1 MASTI
6 EFDKNE
12 NKNIWLQV
20 YDRDNQAFTI
30 SNAAFI
36 VLREGA
42 GVQANRQCGI
52 DGHRIYGRVDTT
64 PAAFEAGI
72 TYEARFTI
80 IIGVESYI
88 EKVYL
93 RIK

>member
-1 MASTI
+1 MSSTL

-12 NKNIWLQV
+12 NKNIWLEV
-20 YDRDNQAFTI
+20 RDRDNQAFSI
-30 SNAAFI
+30 SGASFV
-36 VLREGA
+36 VLREGG
-42 GVQANRQCGI
+42 GVQAHRNCGI

-64 PAAFEAGI
+64 PAIFETDI

-88 EKVYL
+88 EKVYF
-93 RIK
+93 RVK

>member
-1 MASTI
+1 MSSKI

-12 NKNIWLQV
+12 NKNIWLEV
-20 YDRDNQAFTI
+20 FDRDNKAFTI
-30 SNAAFI
+30 SSATFV

-42 GVQANRQCGI
+42 GVQMHRQCCI

-64 PAAFEAGI
+64 PDVFEAGI
-72 TYEARFTI
+72 DYEARFTI